1 MRAVV
6 LVFYVQHINFGLAA
20 PGSAFKRASKNG
32 SLLKV

>member
-1 MRAVV
+1 MRAAAS
-6 LVFYVQHINFGLAA
+6 VFYVQPINFGLAA

>member
-1 MRAVV
+1 
-6 LVFYVQHINFGLAA
+6 VQPNNFGLAA